1 MAGSVKKIMAV
12 APAALVVRTGSPYPS
27 ASSSPARPAP
37 ARITPFYCPPF
48 ATAKGSSHRARSVG
62 HGSCRGGLRL
72 LSPASP
78 PTHPMNFPLC
88 IVVRCA
94 STARFAARPAGKHN
108 ENYPTL
114 PAALGGDHDRIFP
127 AGRRLCRLGQVE
139 HMDRFFLM
147 AGVICNSRGVAQM
160 HCPSRL

>member
-1 MAGSVKKIMAV
+1 MAGPVKKIMAV

-37 ARITPFYCPPF
+37 VRITPFYCPPF
-48 ATAKGSSHRARSVG
+48 VTAKRSSHRARCVG
-62 HGSCRGGLRL
+62 HGSCRAASRL
-72 LSPASP
+72 VSPTSP

-114 PAALGGDHDRIFP
+114 PAGLGGGSRQVFP
-127 AGRRLCRLGQVE
+127 CGSPPLLAG
-139 HMDRFFLM
+139 
-147 AGVICNSRGVAQM
+147 
-160 HCPSRL
+160 